1 MKLYDL
7 AKKRK
12 MLLIACEKKTLNN
25 LKILSPAFSGGRIVE
40 RNLHL
45 LTRRSTVQYVC

>member
-1 MKLYDL
+1 MKLHDL

-25 LKILSPAFSGGRIVE
+25 FCRQHFLVDVLLK
-40 RNLHL
+40 
-45 LTRRSTVQYVC
+45 